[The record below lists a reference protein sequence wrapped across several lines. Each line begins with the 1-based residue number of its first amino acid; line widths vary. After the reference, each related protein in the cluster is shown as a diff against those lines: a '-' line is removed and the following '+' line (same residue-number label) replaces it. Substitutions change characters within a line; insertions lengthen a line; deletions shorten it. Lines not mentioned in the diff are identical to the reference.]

1 MISGINFMLKTFLFK
16 QSSNRR
22 QDLPDRCCSFT
33 NLRNHYPININNVK
47 HPSIDAKLAN
57 KGEFR

>member
-1 MISGINFMLKTFLFK
+1 MLKTFLFK

-22 QDLPDRCCSFT
+22 QDLLDRCCSFT
-33 NLRNHYPININNVK
+33 NLQNHYPININNVK
-47 HPSIDAKLAN
+47 HPSFAAKLAN